1 MQIQTFKNRVDTV
14 RKQNSENDY
23 SSDQSDSVDDEI
35 IMLNGKLP
43 LGNNHTQVYSGIL
56 NSGFNRAFDTGRPMI
71 DSEEEPEV
79 VNVDLP

>member
-1 MQIQTFKNRVDTV
+1 
-14 RKQNSENDY
+14 
-23 SSDQSDSVDDEI
+23 
-35 IMLNGKLP
+35 MLNGKLP